1 MQCFIWCPV
10 CFSKMELMSY
20 LGKTARVIS
29 KRDNNLSN
37 PTKSRYFWD
46 IGANVRVRVSDSSVP
61 DILDAGIVCNLC
73 RPNLSPTTPKC
84 H

>member
-46 IGANVRVRVSDSSVP
+46 IGANVP
-61 DILDAGIVCNLC
+61 GLEC
-73 RPNLSPTTPKC
+73 RTLQC
-84 H
+84 QRYWMQGLFVMCVDQM